1 MAENLI
7 EWKNE
12 KKSIISGVFQGYDPK
27 FRRWMIITGGN
38 FPNNKEY
45 TFSPENL
52 LEKTFNQDN
61 SRNKIINAQERQ
73 TQLKQLS
80 SILRQ
85 VKKNYKEREGKI
97 LSFFSD
103 GDIKQGLKDDE
114 KIEQGLKKLQQLW
127 EGNYQNKQN
136 DNNGIKEDII
146 IEIEELLTN
155 KVDFLMK
162 EESFYQALLEA
173 GNVELEIDGQKKI
186 ILNDKNYQVIRAFTT
201 PKGNKSAS
209 SWFYIVGKDKELQKE
224 KRISIKGKEL
234 SHFSFEEE
242 EFKTI
247 EAIAEEIKNKKAE
260 LKITTNISIAELN
273 DILGKK
279 GESLEKQIVNF
290 LKVVMIKTKTWK
302 KESQNISLKVK
313 NELESF
319 FESFFEEVAEKFTKT
334 KKKNMDIKKYWEIN
348 NERLEISRNPNFQGF
363 SGELQNIIALLRIS
377 KGMVEES
384 TIKSIDFI
392 NTGKLTSY
400 FSQYNQDTLVKV
412 KYKNNGQDGF
422 LSFGMQMKNPFER
435 NIENNLYP
443 AYESKEYKIEEKPH
457 STLKKYLEIKNWD
470 YFLQVVL
477 NTVDDPQKFE
487 YFLYTFF
494 ENFMRLQADKIADKD
509 FGLLAYTGKL
519 KDWKTE
525 LENGTIFTDFYLVNR
540 KIVPAYKMIEKL
552 IEKINTNNNEVF
564 SLKYTPPP
572 ISAAEKAE
580 QLKTSKNLL
589 ANASITVKTV
599 IPLD

>member
-12 KKSIISGVFQGYDPK
+12 KKSIISGVFQGYGPK

-136 DNNGIKEDII
+136 DNNGIKENII

-173 GNVELEIDGQKKI
+173 GNVELEIDGQKI
-186 ILNDKNYQVIRAFTT
+186 ILNDEDYQVIRAFTT
-201 PKGNKSAS
+201 PKGDTSAS

-224 KRISIKGKEL
+224 KRTSTKGKKL
-234 SHFSFEEE
+234 SHFSLGDEELKFTEKIYQAIEEE
-242 EFKTI
+242 LKS
-247 EAIAEEIKNKKAE
+247 KKAE
-260 LKITTNISIAELN
+260 IKITTNISIAELK
-273 DILGKK
+273 DILGKE
-279 GESLEKQIVNF
+279 GESLEKQIINF
-290 LKVVMIKTKTWK
+290 LKVVMTKTKTWRD
-302 KESQNISLKVK
+302 ESKNMSPEVK
-313 NELESF
+313 NELML
-319 FESFFEEVAEKFTKT
+319 FFEEVAEKFTKT
-334 KKKNMDIKKYWEIN
+334 KKKDMDIKKYWEIN

-377 KGMVEES
+377 KGMVGEES

-435 NIENNLYP
+435 NIENNLYT

-457 STLKKYLEIKNWD
+457 STLIKYLEIKNWD

-494 ENFMRLQADKIADKD
+494 ENFMRLQADKIADKN

-572 ISAAEKAE
+572 ISAAGKAE